1 LFSEVIIIG
10 LMARESELGE
20 RELERGVESE
30 YVCLRSESPGPGGAL
45 RARGAIKS
53 LDEDEGDS
61 ERSRLPWQGNISWQ
75 ERLGNR

>member
-1 LFSEVIIIG
+1 
-10 LMARESELGE
+10 M
-20 RELERGVESE
+20 
-30 YVCLRSESPGPGGAL
+30 RSESPGPGGAL